1 MTQSGG
7 LHSPPGGGGPD
18 PPSGCPSTHAVLLPA
33 VPIAEK
39 ITNIHYLNLNT
50 ELSHNRVKSEYDMV
64 LK

>member
-39 ITNIHYLNLNT
+39 ISNIHYLNLST
-50 ELSHNRVKSEYDMV
+50 ELN
-64 LK
+64 